1 MDGMNPLEEVERLNR
16 EFERKFEKL
25 LCVSEQMR
33 KDSVHLIA
41 DKSRTFINVTTEF
54 VVQILQKEIMNV
66 LRQQLIY
73 K

>member
-54 VVQILQKEIMNV
+54 VV
-66 LRQQLIY
+66 
-73 K
+73 